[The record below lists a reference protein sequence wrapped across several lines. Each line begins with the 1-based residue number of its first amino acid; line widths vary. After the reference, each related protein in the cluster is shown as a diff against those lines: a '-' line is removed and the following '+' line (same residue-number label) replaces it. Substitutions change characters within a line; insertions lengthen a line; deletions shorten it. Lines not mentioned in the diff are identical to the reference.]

1 MFTTEIKVGRL
12 YEHRMFTLESEEEL
26 TQLAARGKEVMASLP
41 GKVVVCA
48 DYRNVAFM
56 RADLTARYVRFL
68 SSVSPK
74 VERSAILIRDDH
86 AIFGLQITR
95 MVREANFP
103 GRRVF
108 KIPEELKNWL
118 GESLT
123 PIERVRLSDFLD
135 EPVAPPQR

>member
-1 MFTTEIKVGRL
+1 VFTTEIKVGRL

-26 TQLAARGKEVMASLP
+26 TQLAARGKEVMASMS

-56 RADLTARYVRFL
+56 RADLTARYVQFL
-68 SSVSPK
+68 SAVSPK

-86 AIFGLQITR
+86 AIFGLQIAR

-103 GRRVF
+103 SRRVF
-108 KIPEELKNWL
+108 KIAEELKSWL
-118 GESLT
+118 GEILT
-123 PIERVRLSDFLD
+123 PIERVRLSDFLA
-135 EPVAPPQR
+135 EPVEPPQR